1 MPLKMK
7 IPNLSEEI
15 KRLNVVAKKS
25 DAIFKQVAVRAGQAM
40 QNEIKSELAKA
51 PYPTGGIAAG
61 MMPLEADKIGDSV
74 SIEVGW
80 KLGSYPKNSTVP
92 TSDGWKALF
101 INYGTPHNK
110 AYPFM
115 DKASEESTKL
125 ARKEARKA
133 VTELIKELNK

>member
-7 IPNLSEEI
+7 VPNLSAEI

-25 DAIFKQVAVRAGQAM
+25 DAMFKQVAVRAGQAM
-40 QNEIKSELAKA
+40 EKEIKSQLASS
-51 PYPTGGIAAG
+51 PYPTSGIAAG
-61 MMPLEADKIGDSV
+61 MMPLEPVKIGDTV
-74 SIEVGW
+74 EIEVGW

-115 DKASEESTKL
+115 DKASENSTKL

-133 VTELIKELNK
+133 VNELVKELNK